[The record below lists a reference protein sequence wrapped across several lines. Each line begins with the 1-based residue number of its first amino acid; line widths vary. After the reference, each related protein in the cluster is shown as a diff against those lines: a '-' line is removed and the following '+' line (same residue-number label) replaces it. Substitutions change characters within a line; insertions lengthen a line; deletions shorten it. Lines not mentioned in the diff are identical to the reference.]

1 MQNYPGAD
9 PLDPTVTVSDY
20 LTLQTF
26 EVGSDTVTWAS
37 GTASAPSKPR
47 STFRLPPIGLASRVF
62 LDVLGGSATAYDFTA
77 GGGTGAVAASGEGPW
92 SIASTIQINVN
103 GSTGFY
109 DVSGF
114 GTYLLMAAEERHAF
128 PQDAPGTVYTT
139 APTDVASTIFDY
151 PASADGNPR
160 FGYELPLSLLP
171 GSPLGMVLLGNDQTS
186 MDVVI
191 NWATLD
197 KYALLAGGGTA
208 TLTLTVTC
216 TLEYF
221 DVPDQAAFD
230 QFVRPML
237 GWVHWNVENRKD
249 ITSTGSGANHVVLD
263 NHDTYLQVMHT
274 VFTNSGVLNT
284 DAVTRLKFLLN
295 RAHTRYDLNAATFLR
310 RQRHELGKDLPAFV
324 WTFFSTASLRDA
336 IRADSYTDIRSQI
349 DIASGSALGT
359 SAFIRTAEKRLV
371 DLRAGLVQ

>member
-1 MQNYPGAD
+1 MQNYAD
-9 PLDPTVTVSDY
+9 PLDPNVTVADY

-37 GTASAPSKPR
+37 GTATSPSKPR
-47 STFRLPPIGLASRVF
+47 TTFRLPPIGLASRVF
-62 LDVLGGSATAYDFTA
+62 IDVDGGSATAYDFTA

-92 SIASTIQINVN
+92 SIVESIQINVN

-139 APTDVASTIFDY
+139 APTDVASDVFDY
-151 PASADGNPR
+151 PAAADGRPR
-160 FGYELPLSLLP
+160 FGFELPLSLLP
-171 GSPLGMVLLGNDQTS
+171 GSPLGMVLLGNDQTT
-186 MDVVI
+186 MDVVLK
-191 NWATLD
+191 WATLD
-197 KYALLAGGGTA
+197 KYAVLAGGGTA
-208 TLTLTVTC
+208 TLTLTATC

-249 ITSTGSGANHVVLD
+249 VTSTGAGANVVTLD
-263 NHDTYLQVMHT
+263 NHDTYLQVIHT
-274 VFTNSGVLNT
+274 LFINNILNT
-284 DAVTRLKFLLN
+284 DAVERIKFLLN
-295 RAHTRYDLNAATFLR
+295 RAHTRYDMNKRTFLR
-310 RQRHELGKDLPAFV
+310 RQRHEVGKDLPAFI

-336 IRADSYTDIRSQI
+336 IRADAYTDVRSQI
-349 DIASGSALGT
+349 DIVSGTALGAG
-359 SAFIRTAEKRLV
+359 AFVRTAEKRLV
-371 DLRAGLVQ
+371 DLRAGLVG